1 MDVLNL
7 KFHSQQ
13 INSIS
18 SLLKKY
24 EPQGYQCSITI
35 IAPEVE
41 NVLNEYRD
49 FLIVFRKNDMNSIT
63 IFVRIFGEMKDISNL
78 TSN

>member
-24 EPQGYQCSITI
+24 EPQGYQSSITI

-63 IFVRIFGEMKDISNL
+63 IIVRIFGEMKDISNL
-78 TSN
+78 TSI